1 MAFSV
6 SPLRE
11 LSVEQLEVIVGER
24 NKTGMHVYYTGGFDA
39 RKRAFSCVPPGK
51 IEEPGALTFFI
62 VNESASGQPAA
73 FIRLGVY
80 NHHYARFMEITMSA
94 THYGARREIN
104 GVNAQFT
111 PLVTTPVKG
120 PHVVQYKRTGGRLE
134 IHLDRQLFVDRDALQ
149 SAHDLDNL
157 VVFYTDQGS
166 GQLSPFVFHEA
177 HWTVADVRRA
187 VDSSNYLSK
196 KDIAFFHDNVSVR
209 VGGYVLYNG
218 KWPAG
223 RQITLWVGV
232 TSVQSLSPSATE
244 QAMVLLKMYRG
255 GFIYSHVS
263 EVATA
268 TINTQYTS
276 FKLNELFITFPEVLT
291 EYKVVTGETFY

>member
-1 MAFSV
+1 MRINLV
-6 SPLRE
+6 SLRF
-11 LSVEQLEVIVGER
+11 LQ
-24 NKTGMHVYYTGGFDA
+24 GGFDA

-134 IHLDRQLFVDRDALQ
+134 VHMDRQLFVDRDALQ

-177 HWTVADVRRA
+177 HWTVQDVRRA
-187 VDSSNYLSK
+187 VDDHIMGWANFSP
-196 KDIAFFHDNVSVR
+196 
-209 VGGYVLYNG
+209 VLEPKCDG
-218 KWPAG
+218 AG
-223 RQITLWVGV
+223 HGAVEDVQGRLHLLPRQ
-232 TSVQSLSPSATE
+232 
-244 QAMVLLKMYRG
+244 
-255 GFIYSHVS
+255 
-263 EVATA
+263 
-268 TINTQYTS
+268 
-276 FKLNELFITFPEVLT
+276 
-291 EYKVVTGETFY
+291 